1 MKRLSVIL
9 LSFLLYLPLCAQF
22 KGTVYVD
29 TNQSGTFDKGDKP
42 LAGVMVTDG
51 MNVVKTDKKGRFSL
65 SGFRKPDL
73 SAYYTCRIRD
83 TTILPP
89 CQGGQKKLDFIVT
102 ESERTKTREHSFT
115 YTDTE
120 VTGEWGVGSPTYNN
134 T

>member
-65 SGFRKPDL
+65 SGFK
-73 SAYYTCRIRD
+73 
-83 TTILPP
+83 
-89 CQGGQKKLDFIVT
+89 
-102 ESERTKTREHSFT
+102 KTRFISIT
-115 YTDTE
+115 
-120 VTGEWGVGSPTYNN
+120 TYNRQIKKFPTEKQN
-134 T
+134 VSLKHILT

>member
-1 MKRLSVIL
+1 MKKTIRNT

-51 MNVVKTDKKGRFSL
+51 MNVVKTDKRPVLTIGIQEN
-65 SGFRKPDL
+65 PIYQH
-73 SAYYTCRIRD
+73 YYTCRIRD

-89 CQGGQKKLDFIVT
+89 CQGGQKKL
-102 ESERTKTREHSFT
+102 
-115 YTDTE
+115 
-120 VTGEWGVGSPTYNN
+120 
-134 T
+134 

>member
-65 SGFRKPDL
+65 IGIQENPIYQHHY
-73 SAYYTCRIRD
+73 ACRIRD
-83 TTILPP
+83 TAILPP
-89 CQGGQKKLDFIVT
+89 CQGGQEKL
-102 ESERTKTREHSFT
+102 
-115 YTDTE
+115 
-120 VTGEWGVGSPTYNN
+120 
-134 T
+134 

>member
-65 SGFRKPDL
+65 SGFK
-73 SAYYTCRIRD
+73 
-83 TTILPP
+83 
-89 CQGGQKKLDFIVT
+89 
-102 ESERTKTREHSFT
+102 KTRFISILHLPDSRHNNST
-115 YTDTE
+115 SLSRKTE
-120 VTGEWGVGSPTYNN
+120 KAMIL
-134 T
+134 

>member
-51 MNVVKTDKKGRFSL
+51 MNVVKTDKKRPVLTIGIQEN
-65 SGFRKPDL
+65 PIYQY
-73 SAYYTCRIRD
+73 YYTCRIRD

-89 CQGGQKKLDFIVT
+89 CQGRQKKL
-102 ESERTKTREHSFT
+102 
-115 YTDTE
+115 
-120 VTGEWGVGSPTYNN
+120 
-134 T
+134 